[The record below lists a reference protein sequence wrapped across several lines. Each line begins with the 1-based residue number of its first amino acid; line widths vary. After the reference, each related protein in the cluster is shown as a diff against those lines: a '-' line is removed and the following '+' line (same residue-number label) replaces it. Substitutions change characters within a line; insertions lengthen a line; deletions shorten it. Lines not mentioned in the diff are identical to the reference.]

1 MNDTVTVAISSDFLD
16 SFARLPRKAQAK
28 TSAFIVKF
36 KNDPLSGGINYE
48 KINSAD
54 KNLYSVR
61 IDNTYRGI
69 VMREKDM
76 GVYLLLWVDHH
87 DEAYDWAR
95 RRKVAVNPSTGTLQV
110 YETVAS
116 GMIEQPIAP
125 GVFDHVSDKELTKL
139 GVPAELFDY
148 VRSLTGVEAF
158 CQSKNILPADA
169 FENLAW
175 IVNGIPVAEV
185 IEMVQAT
192 SNTDDEPAAGRDV
205 ATALTR
211 PDSLRSF
218 VVVEGEDELFQIL
231 SAPLEKWRVFLHPSQ
246 RKLVKRHYNGPARV
260 LGSAGTGKTVV
271 AMHRAKYLASSLT
284 DISSRSSSEKQRVLF
299 TTFSSTLS
307 SDIALNLQKICSK
320 EELQRIDVINLDS
333 WVGRF
338 LRENDMEFRIEY
350 EESALE
356 EIWSEAISDS
366 GTTLDFEP
374 SFYADEWSQVI
385 LAQGIEDLPG
395 YSHAKRTGR
404 GVRLNRR
411 QRMEVWAVT
420 EKYRQSM
427 KARRLRDVD
436 FAMAECVSLVN
447 HLNPNGL
454 YRHIVVDEGQDFS
467 SPAFKL
473 IRVLAGPEHV
483 NDIFIVGDSRQRIYR
498 RKAVLSQCGIKIV
511 GRSSILR
518 INYRTTEEIRR
529 RAIAVLDGI
538 GFDDLDGGDDEDAR
552 AQSLLHGQDP
562 EVVGFKSPDA
572 EFEFVAQEIDQLF
585 SSEVDLKDVCI
596 VARTN
601 RRLGDY
607 ARYLQA
613 RNIPVCE
620 LKSRKPDDRKTEGV
634 RLASMHRVKGLEF
647 DHVFIVDVSNGVLP
661 PKAAM
666 RKAEREESNNQLF
679 QSEKSLLYVAM
690 TRAKKSVTIS
700 YVGERSQLL

>member
-61 IDNTYRGI
+61 IDSTYRGI

-116 GMIEQPIAP
+116 GVIEQPIAP
-125 GVFDHVSDKELTKL
+125 GIFASVSDEELTKL
-139 GVPAELFDY
+139 GVPAELLEY
-148 VRSLTGVEAF
+148 VKSLIDAEAF
-158 CQSKNILPADA
+158 YQSKGILPADA

-175 IVNGIPVAEV
+175 IENGIPVNEV
-185 IEMVQAT
+185 IDMVQET
-192 SNTDDEPAAGRDV
+192 LNNDEPVAGQNVAA
-205 ATALTR
+205 ALSR

-246 RKLVKRHYNGPARV
+246 RKLVKRDYNGPARV

-284 DISSRSSSEKQRVLF
+284 ESLFPPSGNKQRVLF

-307 SDIALNLQKICSK
+307 SDISLNLQKICSK
-320 EELQRIDVINLDS
+320 EELRHIDVINLDS
-333 WVGRF
+333 WVSRF
-338 LRENDMEFRIEY
+338 LRENGMDFKIQY

-356 EIWSEAISDS
+356 DIWSEAISDS
-366 GTTLDFEP
+366 NTTLDFDP
-374 SFYADEWSQVI
+374 SFYADEWSRVI
-385 LAQGIEDLPG
+385 LAQDSEDLPG
-395 YSHAKRTGR
+395 YARAKRVGR

-411 QRMEVWAVT
+411 QRMEVWDVI
-420 EKYRQSM
+420 EKYRQIM
-427 KARRLRDVD
+427 KTRRLRDVD
-436 FAMAECVSLVN
+436 FAMAECVSLVK
-447 HLNPNGL
+447 HLNPDGL
-454 YRHIVVDEGQDFS
+454 YEHIVVDEGQDFS
-467 SPAFKL
+467 SPAFRL
-473 IRVLAGPEHV
+473 IKALAGPEHS

-498 RKAVLSQCGIKIV
+498 RIAILSQCGIRIV

-538 GFDDLDGGDDEDAR
+538 GFDNLDGGADEDAR

-562 EVVGFKSPDA
+562 KIIGFNNSDD
-572 EFEFVAQEIDQLF
+572 EFESITEEINQL
-585 SSEVDLKDVCI
+585 SSNGVDFKDICI

-601 RRLGDY
+601 KRLGEY
-607 ARYLQA
+607 SRFLEN
-613 RNIPVCE
+613 RPIPVCE
-620 LKSRKPDDRKTEGV
+620 LKARKPDDRKIEGI

-647 DHVFIVDVSNGVLP
+647 DHVFIIDASDGVLP
-661 PKAAM
+661 PKAATL
-666 RKAEREESNNQLF
+666 KARREESESQLL

-690 TRAKKSVTIS
+690 TRAKKSVSIS
-700 YVGERSQLL
+700 YIGKRSQLL